1 MFLLWK
7 TASIKG
13 YQTVQVVQVVGLPG
27 PYGMWSSKKIT
38 LSLCDYAI
46 GNAEKVSV
54 MRVFVYKIQSS

>member
-7 TASIKG
+7 TGSIKG
-13 YQTVQVVQVVGLPG
+13 YQTVCQVVGLPG
-27 PYGMWSSKKIT
+27 LYGMWSSKKIT